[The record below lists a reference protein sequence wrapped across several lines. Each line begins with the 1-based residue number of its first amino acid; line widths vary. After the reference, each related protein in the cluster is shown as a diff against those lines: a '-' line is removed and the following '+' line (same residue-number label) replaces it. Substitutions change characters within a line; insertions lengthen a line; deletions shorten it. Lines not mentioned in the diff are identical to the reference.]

1 MKIPKAELLP
11 SGSWRVRVRVNGEDI
26 TVTRRTESEAVA
38 EAMALKAGL
47 KEAAARAPK
56 DMTLREAIDEYIEMR
71 EAALSPSTI
80 RGYVI
85 IRDNRFPSVMDRTI
99 NKTTDKMYQQA
110 VNDEVRRVS
119 TKTVKN
125 SWGFVSS
132 VVNEIAGRKVSCVT
146 PQVISKERL
155 FLEPDEI
162 NEFVSAIEGHRD
174 EIPMLL
180 QLHGLRVSEVLDITW
195 DDIDIERKMIHVRG
209 SAVPD
214 KDNNIVHKESNKTS
228 ASRRDVPILIPRL
241 SVAVEEADKAK
252 DYVYSNTP
260 SALYNSINR
269 VCRKNELPEIGNHG
283 CRHSFASLC
292 FHVGLPEQLTQRLGG
307 WDDAGTLR
315 KIYTHLAS
323 KDIRKH
329 TAALESYF
337 APPQKKQKTAKRAK

>member
-1 MKIPKAELLP
+1 MKIPKAEQLP

-26 TVTRRTESEAVA
+26 TITRRTESEAVA

-56 DMTLREAIDEYIEMR
+56 DMTLREAIDEFIKLR
-71 EAALSPSTI
+71 SAVLSPSTI
-80 RGYVI
+80 RGYAI
-85 IRDNRFPSVMDRTI
+85 IRDNRFKSVMDRTI

-110 VNDEVRRVS
+110 VNDEVRWVA

-125 SWGFVSS
+125 SWGFVSTVLNT
-132 VVNEIAGRKVSCVT
+132 VVGRKVSCAL
-146 PQVISKERL
+146 PQVVSQERP
-155 FLEPDEI
+155 FLEPEEI
-162 NEFVSAIEGHRD
+162 QELVAALEGHKD
-174 EIPMLL
+174 EIPILL
-180 QLHGLRVSEVLDITW
+180 ELHGLRVSEVLDVTW
-195 DDIDIERKMIHVRG
+195 KDIDLKKKTIRVRG

-241 SVAVEEADKAK
+241 IDAVKESSKDG
-252 DYVYSNTP
+252 DYVYDSTP

-269 VCRKNELPEIGNHG
+269 ICRKRSLPEVGNHG

-337 APPQKKQKTAKRAK
+337 TPNKKK